1 MSGLRFSVTSQLRL
15 TQSAEPRPAESRQ
28 VDKCQW
34 GKFSGGFGTETK
46 LCVVSRG
53 MEAETIA
60 SDELKGSAE
69 TVKKGSKH
77 RTLRDFLGASHS
89 GKLCSVGELG
99 PKPGELSAAV
109 RVSLVILTT
118 YRHGVVWLL
127 LFP

>member
-1 MSGLRFSVTSQLRL
+1 
-15 TQSAEPRPAESRQ
+15 
-28 VDKCQW
+28 
-34 GKFSGGFGTETK
+34 
-46 LCVVSRG
+46 

-69 TVKKGSKH
+69 TVKKGPKH

-118 YRHGVVWLL
+118 YGHGVVWLL